1 MSDNW
6 SSAALSSSLPAM
18 DWTLKQP
25 LSNEVWQSYCKF
37 YQLPCNETSDQKHY
51 AGLLSIAGF
60 HIVAQ
65 VWQPKTPTAT
75 AYIVHGLYDHIGLYH
90 QLIKYCLSRGW
101 RVVAFDLP
109 GHGLS
114 SGRRSAIN
122 SFQQY
127 DQIFTKILTNIC
139 LHFSEPIHVFG
150 QSTGGAIITNYL
162 LKYDVNKVNSPFKSV
177 NLISPL
183 VRPKGWLKIKF
194 LLPLVRLYKNQLNRG
209 VSTNSHDKEFLDFVQ
224 NKDPLQTKYLPLS
237 WIDAVL
243 AWNDFIEK
251 RKPSNVVVN
260 IVQGTNDY
268 SVMWKY
274 NLSFLKKNLPN
285 CSIELIKNGR
295 HHLVNETKEFQQPMW
310 DFFNEKIN

>member
-1 MSDNW
+1 MSYNW

-25 LSNEVWQSYCKF
+25 LSNEVWQSYCDF
-37 YQLPCNETSDQKHY
+37 YQLPSLQQPEQNHY

-60 HIVAQ
+60 HVVAQ
-65 VWQPKTPTAT
+65 VWQPKKVTAT
-75 AYIVHGLYDHIGLYH
+75 AYLVHGLYDHLGLY
-90 QLIKYCLSRGW
+90 QKLIKYCLDRGW

-114 SGRRSAIN
+114 SGKRCAIN

-150 QSTGGAIITNYL
+150 QSTGGAIIINYL
-162 LKYDVNKVNSPFKSV
+162 LKYNVNKTNSPFKSV

-183 VRPKGWLKIKF
+183 VRPKNWLRIK
-194 LLPLVRLYKNQLNRG
+194 LWLPIVRLFKKQLERG
-209 VSTNSHDKEFLDFVQ
+209 ISTNSHDRDFLDFVQ
-224 NKDPLQTKYLPLS
+224 KKDPLQNKSLPLN
-237 WIDAVL
+237 WLEAVID
-243 AWNDFIEK
+243 WNEFIEK
-251 RKPSNVVVN
+251 KNPSNVEVN
-260 IVQGTNDY
+260 IVQGTADY

-274 NLSFLKKNLPN
+274 NLKFLQKKLPN
-285 CSIELIKNGR
+285 NSIKLIKNGR
-295 HHLVNETKEFQQPMW
+295 HHLVNETNEFQQPMW
-310 DFFNEKIN
+310 DFFNDRII

>member
-25 LSNEVWQSYCKF
+25 LTNEVWQNYCNF
-37 YQLPCNETSDQKHY
+37 YQLPCNRRSDQSHY

-75 AYIVHGLYDHIGLYH
+75 AYIVHGLYDHVGLYH
-90 QLIKYCLSRGW
+90 HLIKYCLNRGW

-114 SGRRSAIN
+114 SGKRSAIDN
-122 SFQQY
+122 FQQY
-127 DQIFTKILTNIC
+127 DQVFTKILTNIC

-162 LKYDVNKVNSPFKSV
+162 LKYNVNKANSPFKSI

-183 VRPKGWLKIKF
+183 VRPKGWLKIKLF
-194 LLPLVRLYKNQLNRG
+194 LPIVRLYKKHLQRG
-209 VSTNSHDKEFLDFVQ
+209 ISTNSHDKDFLDFVQ
-224 NKDPLQTKYLPLS
+224 TKDPLQTKQLAIS
-237 WIDAVL
+237 WIEAVIN
-243 AWNDFIEK
+243 WNEFIEK
-251 RKPSNVVVN
+251 RKPTDTDVN
-260 IVQGTNDY
+260 IVQGTDDY
-268 SVMWKY
+268 SVIWKY
-274 NLSFLKKNLPN
+274 NMKLLKKKLPN
-285 CSIELIKNGR
+285 SDIELINNAR

-310 DFFNEKIN
+310 DFFDKKIS